1 MTRVHHCGS
10 DRVVSLP
17 RSCSRALPAHLS
29 LPVPSGHW
37 QPLIFPPSPRLAFSG
52 MACSWNHAAHFFSC
66 RIRFHGVDGPQLAH
80 SVTRRTSVGEHAHA
94 GFHADMRLRL
104 LWANSTEHGCRAPC
118 RMFRFVRNRHTVFQR
133 CRAALRARQRRVRL
147 PGSPHPRQRLAS
159 LVFRIAAMLIG
170 VACISLF

>member
-1 MTRVHHCGS
+1 MSTTADQTEWFRCPGAARVLCLPISPCLSPQATGS
-10 DRVVSLP
+10 HSSFHRL
-17 RSCSRALPAHLS
+17 R
-29 LPVPSGHW
+29 
-37 QPLIFPPSPRLAFSG
+37 RLAFSG

-118 RMFRFVRNRHTVFQR
+118 RMFRFVRNRHTVSQR
-133 CRAALRARQRRVRL
+133 CRAALRARQRRARL

-159 LVFRIAAMLIG
+159 LVFRLPP
-170 VACISLF
+170 C